1 MTDIGIDKSLVK
13 PLKKRAT
20 NLSSFFNI
28 TNYLKSFFRYSNIPF
43 TDACCPNPDNNPV
56 RTTDLGVLQTLE
68 DGVWVDVPVGN
79 SALTFSEGVQE
90 IANAVTLGGTISTNT
105 QITGATHPNMFIQFD
120 DTASDMK
127 LVNETT
133 GIRFNGFATNIGDAN
148 FQGNGTLISIND
160 GDQYIAL
167 GSSVRVDVANR
178 KVDFDNYNLDKFTLT
193 NKTVAASSYTLL
205 PTDSGKIINFTNVVG
220 VVVTINSLFPVDLPV
235 GFSVTLIQQGIGP
248 ITFATV
254 GTTLNNRQSQFTSA
268 GRYAV
273 LSLFSTSLNTF
284 VLGGDTI

>member
-28 TNYLKSFFRYSNIPF
+28 TNYLKSFLKFSNVPF
-43 TDACCPNPDNNPV
+43 TDNCCPNTDNNPV
-56 RTTDLGVLQTLE
+56 RTNDLGVLQTLE

-90 IANAVTLGGTISTNT
+90 IANAVTLGGTISSNV

-120 DTASDMK
+120 DTSSDMK
-127 LVNETT
+127 LVNQTT
-133 GIRFNGFATNIGDAN
+133 GIRFNGFATNIGDVH
-148 FQGNGTLISIND
+148 FLGNATLITIND

-167 GSSVRVDVANR
+167 GPTVRVDVANR
-178 KVDFDNYNLDKFTLT
+178 KIDFDNYNLDEFTLT
-193 NKTVAASSYTLL
+193 NKTVATSTYTLL
-205 PTDSGKIINFTNVVG
+205 PTDSGKVINFTNAGG
-220 VVVTINSLFPVDLPV
+220 VSITVSNAFPNNLPV
-235 GFSVTLIQQGIGP
+235 GFTVTLVQQGAGP
-248 ITFATV
+248 ISFATV
-254 GTTLNNRQSQFTSA
+254 GTTINNRQGHFTSA
-268 GRYAV
+268 GQYAI